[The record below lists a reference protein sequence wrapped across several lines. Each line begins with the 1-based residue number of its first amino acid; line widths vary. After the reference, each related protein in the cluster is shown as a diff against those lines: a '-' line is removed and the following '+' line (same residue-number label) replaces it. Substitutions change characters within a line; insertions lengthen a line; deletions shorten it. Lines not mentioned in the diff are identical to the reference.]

1 MSAQRADALPGL
13 PSPCDL
19 MPSGPLADACNLAG
33 GVADPVAAVS
43 GAGGLIGS
51 AATSAGLPDPTA
63 AIGGFVGNV
72 FDQLNAILADT
83 VTKAVDGLGAALS
96 SAPEPPIGADWFHA
110 QYLPLE
116 RAGIVVCLTVLFAHL
131 LINLIRHRTLEMA
144 LCLRQ
149 FVLAV
154 FFTATAPLFIQ
165 MGLKIADA
173 FTQGFATWGGAD
185 AGQFN
190 DKLSAVTSTISTAGA
205 PAVIG
210 PIVTL
215 IVLVIAVGLILL
227 WMVGLAI
234 RAELLFIGTLA
245 VPFVLPS
252 IIDGKARFARIYF
265 KTMFGVLISKPI
277 LIGTFCFGA
286 VLLQNGGISKDGIWN
301 LLGGLAL
308 LAAATFIPLVVIRV
322 LWPDTAPVV
331 NVVSRGASAAV
342 SGARTVGMAAAGAV
356 TGGASGAA
364 MGAGAGAAMSQSHP
378 RAQPP
383 RRPPDPDVPPPR
395 GGA

>member
-1 MSAQRADALPGL
+1 
-13 PSPCDL
+13 
-19 MPSGPLADACNLAG
+19 
-33 GVADPVAAVS
+33 
-43 GAGGLIGS
+43 
-51 AATSAGLPDPTA
+51 
-63 AIGGFVGNV
+63 
-72 FDQLNAILADT
+72 
-83 VTKAVDGLGAALS
+83 
-96 SAPEPPIGADWFHA
+96 
-110 QYLPLE
+110 
-116 RAGIVVCLTVLFAHL
+116 
-131 LINLIRHRTLEMA
+131 MA
-144 LCLRQ
+144 LCFRQ
-149 FVLAV
+149 FCLAV

-165 MGLKIADA
+165 MALKIADA

-190 DKLSAVTSTISTAGA
+190 DKLTAVTSSISTTGA
-205 PAVIG
+205 PDIIG

-215 IVLVIAVGLILL
+215 IVLFVAVALILV

-301 LLGGLAL
+301 LFGAIAILG
-308 LAAATFIPLVVIRV
+308 AATFVPLVVIRV

-331 NVVSRGASAAV
+331 HVVGRGASHVA
-342 SGARTVGMAAAGAV
+342 SGVRTVGMVAAGAV
-356 TGGASGAA
+356 TGGA
-364 MGAGAGAAMSQSHP
+364 AGAALGASMGSSTP
-378 RAQPP
+378 PPARERPP
-383 RRPPDPDVPPPR
+383 RRPADPPAATPPPPR
-395 GGA
+395 GGAQ